1 MPTKVDHWQ
10 KNAGFTSASVKT
22 VPVGAELKTVM
33 SLNNRKSKTKKKGN
47 MMKNTAENTLKVLLV
62 PPVVTRNMHNGRM
75 TSLVAA
81 SQPNVC

>member
-33 SLNNRKSKTKKKGN
+33 SLNNRKSKTKNRKYDGKYFESVAG
-47 MMKNTAENTLKVLLV
+47 A
-62 PPVVTRNMHNGRM
+62 
-75 TSLVAA
+75 TSGDEEYA
-81 SQPNVC
+81 